1 MRSLGTM
8 TAKDTR
14 IDHRIIL
21 ELIEP
26 RSTVLDLGCGTGELL
41 ELLIKERNIKGQGI
55 EIDEQ
60 AIYQCVARGVNVFHG
75 DIDSGLAEFND
86 KSFDYLIL
94 NQSLQQIRHVDPVL
108 KDALRVGR
116 RVIVGFPNFAYYRAR
131 LQMVFGGKAP
141 MTGALPYPWYESP
154 NVHFLSIS
162 DFVDYC
168 RSKEIRIERRLF
180 TNGSK
185 RLTLL
190 PNLLA
195 QVGIFLIS

>member
-1 MRSLGTM
+1 MI
-8 TAKDTR
+8 AKDTR

-41 ELLIKERNIKGQGI
+41 ELLIAEKNIKGQGI

-60 AIYQCVARGVNVFHG
+60 AIYQCVAKGVNVFHG
-75 DIDSGLAEFND
+75 DIDSGLSEYND

-94 NQSLQQIRHVDPVL
+94 NQSLQQIRYVDAVL
-108 KDALRVGR
+108 KDALRVGHK
-116 RVIVGFPNFAYYRAR
+116 VIVGFPNFAYYRSR
-131 LQMVFGGKAP
+131 LQMSFRGKAP
-141 MTGALPYPWYESP
+141 MTGSLPYQWYESP
-154 NVHFLSIS
+154 NLHFLSIS

-168 RSKEIRIERRLF
+168 RSKAIRIERRVF
-180 TNGSK
+180 TNGSG

-190 PNLLA
+190 PNLFA
-195 QVGIFLIS
+195 QAGIFLIS

>member
-1 MRSLGTM
+1 MSTKEMRV
-8 TAKDTR
+8 
-14 IDHRIIL
+14 DHRIIL

-41 ELLIKERNIKGQGI
+41 ELLIKEKNIKGQGI

-75 DIDSGLAEFND
+75 DIDSGLSEYND

-131 LQMVFGGKAP
+131 LQMVLAGKAP

-154 NVHFLSIS
+154 NLHFLSIS

-168 RSKEIRIERRLF
+168 RSKEIRIERRFF
-180 TNGSK
+180 TDGSR

-190 PNLLA
+190 PNLFA
-195 QVGIFLIS
+195 QAGIFLIS